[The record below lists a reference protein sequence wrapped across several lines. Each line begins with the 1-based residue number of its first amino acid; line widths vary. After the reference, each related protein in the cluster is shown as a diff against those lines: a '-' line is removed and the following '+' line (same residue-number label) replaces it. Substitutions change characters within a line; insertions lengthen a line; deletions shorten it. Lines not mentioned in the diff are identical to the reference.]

1 MTISKILYA
10 DATIEDISPENGK
23 FTEEELLPYVGPARM
38 TAPVTD
44 DGSGPFFSLEE
55 DGSGPQY
62 RVEDYVVV
70 ADANKIGEENL
81 LAAVLAGSHEFF
93 GTALLIHKDHLP

>member
-1 MTISKILYA
+1 MTTSKIIHA
-10 DATIEDISPENGK
+10 DLTIEDISPECGR
-23 FTEEELLPYVGPARM
+23 FTEAELLPYVGPARI

-44 DGSGPFFSLEE
+44 DGSGPTFSLEE
-55 DGSGPQY
+55 DGSGPLYQ
-62 RVEDYVVV
+62 VEDYVVV

-81 LAAVLAGSHEFF
+81 LAAVLAGKHEFF